1 MNKILYWASCL
12 AVCTACNDFLDE
24 MPDNRTSLDSE
35 KNIAS
40 LLVTSYP
47 DQTSCLIGEFL
58 SDNIDENRHSF
69 TYWHRLDQE
78 LYLLQDPTEER
89 QDSPHGLWQSCYQA
103 IAQAN
108 YALKAIEEKG
118 NPASLDAS
126 RGEALLCRAYSAF
139 TLATIFCEVY
149 NHETAEKQLGIPYPT
164 EPETTVNPKYE
175 RGTLA
180 EVYRRI
186 EADLETGLPLISD
199 DAYKVPKY
207 HFNRRAAYAF
217 AARFY
222 LYYMQPDLSNLK
234 KTIEYATRVLGPE
247 PSALLRNWKALGTLS
262 PNREVQPDAYVNANE
277 PANLLLVSAASNVGG
292 IVDAGY
298 TYCQR
303 YSHNDV
309 TSIEDCQSVGTW
321 GAYTRFYQQPFQP
334 GSGSPKRSFRRVT
347 LYRKMSVDGNSYWP
361 YTLVPL
367 FTTDETLITRAEAY
381 ALLGQYNEAAAD
393 ISVWQK
399 NFTTNKVDVTPD
411 DIVSFY
417 SQIPYYEPGKPTVKK
432 HLSPD
437 FIQLDA
443 TKEAFIDCVLHIRRI
458 LTLGEGVRWQDV
470 RRYGIT
476 VHRRYVEDGVFVE
489 VTDLMPKGD
498 LRRVVQIPRSIILSG
513 MEPNPR
519 AK

>member
-222 LYYMQPDLSNLK
+222 FLRLIFPLVGGRIGFLSARSS
-234 KTIEYATRVLGPE
+234 YVTRVW
-247 PSALLRNWKALGTLS
+247 PSERFTVGVLFLRT
-262 PNREVQPDAYVNANE
+262 
-277 PANLLLVSAASNVGG
+277 
-292 IVDAGY
+292 
-298 TYCQR
+298 
-303 YSHNDV
+303 
-309 TSIEDCQSVGTW
+309 
-321 GAYTRFYQQPFQP
+321 
-334 GSGSPKRSFRRVT
+334 
-347 LYRKMSVDGNSYWP
+347 
-361 YTLVPL
+361 
-367 FTTDETLITRAEAY
+367 
-381 ALLGQYNEAAAD
+381 
-393 ISVWQK
+393 
-399 NFTTNKVDVTPD
+399 
-411 DIVSFY
+411 
-417 SQIPYYEPGKPTVKK
+417 
-432 HLSPD
+432 
-437 FIQLDA
+437 
-443 TKEAFIDCVLHIRRI
+443 
-458 LTLGEGVRWQDV
+458 
-470 RRYGIT
+470 
-476 VHRRYVEDGVFVE
+476 
-489 VTDLMPKGD
+489 
-498 LRRVVQIPRSIILSG
+498 
-513 MEPNPR
+513 
-519 AK
+519 

>member
-247 PSALLRNWKALGTLS
+247 PSALLRNWQALGTLS
-262 PNREVQPDAYVNANE
+262 PNGDVQPNAYVDANE
-277 PANLLLVSAASNVGG
+277 PANLLLVSSSSRLGG
-292 IVDAGY
+292 TVDAGWQMG
-298 TYCQR
+298 TR
-303 YSHNDV
+303 YAHNALAAKEV
-309 TSIEDCQSVGTW
+309 CESSGPW
-321 GAYTRFYQQPFQP
+321 GAYTTFYQQPFTP
-334 GSGSPKRSFRRVT
+334 GSNPKKSFRRVT
-347 LYRKMSVDGNSYWP
+347 LYQKMSIDGNSYWP
-361 YTLVPL
+361 YTIVPL

-381 ALLGQYNEAAAD
+381 ALLGQYEEAAAD
-393 ISVWQK
+393 ITTWQK
-399 NFTTNKVDVTPD
+399 NYTSNKRNVTPD

-417 SQIPYYEPGKPTVKK
+417 SKTPYYEPSKPTVKK

-458 LTLGEGVRWQDV
+458 LTLGEGVRWQDI

-476 VHRRYVEDGVFVE
+476 VHRRYVESGAFVE
-489 VTDLMPKGD
+489 VTDTAEKGD
-498 LRRVVQIPRSIILSG
+498 PRMVMQIPRSVISAG
-513 MEPNPR
+513 MTPNPR